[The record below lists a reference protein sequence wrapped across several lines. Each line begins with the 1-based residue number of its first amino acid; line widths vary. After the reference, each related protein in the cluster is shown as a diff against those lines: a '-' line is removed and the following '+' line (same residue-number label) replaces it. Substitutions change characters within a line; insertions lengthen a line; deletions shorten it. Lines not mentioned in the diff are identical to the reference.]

1 MPQVSASR
9 ESQPN
14 VTSWFQSLGILSENG
29 RTTLPVLDRCQTCR
43 SAPGCGNC
51 AGCQAGQVCHH
62 LPPCPQCGMVQE
74 ISLDRLVRHPLHVEL
89 YGEAPEQE
97 VFQTSNGV
105 LFLQS
110 VATLGITEPILGLE
124 ADDDD
129 ETGAGTGSVLVLS
142 GWRRVVAARACSFPV
157 APVRL
162 IDPNAVP
169 RRADVDLVI
178 VSGNFQRQKT
188 IAEIRNEIQVW
199 KRAIVHASARRLKS
213 WEVRLAVADL
223 LGVSPSLVEREDA
236 ALANERLHSAQQKL
250 EQLSGSRS
258 DADRDGDAESV
269 DFESSML
276 QRLRSEQQPGD
287 LRGHDII
294 SALIERNEPL
304 ISNERDDV
312 IHESIGRAAQTSDGT
327 SILDVK
333 ALPPLWPEDPRPTEP
348 AEATLA
354 AGSSAALV
362 SSARI
367 EPVVDVPAVRDGPSH
382 VGDLT
387 VYRAPPDSLAFCEVL
402 PAVDLIIAAPSW
414 IEPLARPFLTP
425 RNVTFSRDWS
435 ERLGRC
441 LAAWRQAIRPGGRL
455 LLIVPISTPL
465 HPGLPVTYSA
475 IEQLRTTDWAI
486 GGTLLLHDPN
496 LQGPVYAVP
505 HPDQVLAPKAPGRLI
520 ITAAP
525 VPPGGSGTRE
535 EQWQR
540 AWSVPL
546 PGRRPRDV
554 AATEEAG
561 LDHLWKYNGPGRR
574 SRWLPEF
581 QPGLFYH
588 LVRIFSRPDGVVF
601 LPELGGVNVARG
613 CLRAGRQVVAL
624 AEVPEQIAEVTE
636 RIRHD
641 RFVDVSDDRSEFT
654 GPSLSLVSGA
664 SDGDEPALDR

>member
-1 MPQVSASR
+1 
-9 ESQPN
+9 
-14 VTSWFQSLGILSENG
+14 
-29 RTTLPVLDRCQTCR
+29 
-43 SAPGCGNC
+43 
-51 AGCQAGQVCHH
+51 
-62 LPPCPQCGMVQE
+62 MVQE

-89 YGEAPEQE
+89 YGESPEQE
-97 VFQTSNGV
+97 VFQTSNGT

-129 ETGAGTGSVLVLS
+129 ETGAGMGSILVLS
-142 GWRRVVAARACSFPV
+142 GWRRVLAARACSFPT

-178 VSGNFQRQKT
+178 VSGNLQRQKT

-199 KRAIVHASARRLKS
+199 KRAVVHASARRLKA
-213 WEVRLAVADL
+213 WELRLAVADL
-223 LGVSPSLVEREDA
+223 LGVSPNLVEREDA
-236 ALANERLHSAQQKL
+236 AVANERLRSAQQKIEHL
-250 EQLSGSRS
+250 LGASP
-258 DADRDGDAESV
+258 DADGTGETEPDAL
-269 DFESSML
+269 ESSML
-276 QRLRSEQQPGD
+276 QRLRLEQQPGD
-287 LRGHDII
+287 LRGNDII
-294 SALIERNEPL
+294 NALIERNEPL
-304 ISNERDDV
+304 LSNERDHV

-327 SILDVK
+327 SILDVQ
-333 ALPPLWPEDPRPTEP
+333 AAPPLWPEDPRPAEP
-348 AEATLA
+348 ADVALAT
-354 AGSSAALV
+354 GSTTALV
-362 SSARI
+362 STSRI
-367 EPVVDVPAVRDGPSH
+367 EPVIGVPIVRDEPIR

-387 VYRAPPDSLAFCEVL
+387 VYRAPADSLIFSAVL
-402 PAVDLIIAAPSW
+402 PAVDLIVAAPSW

-425 RNVTFSRDWS
+425 RNVTFNRDWS
-435 ERLGRC
+435 ERLARC
-441 LAAWRQAIRPGGRL
+441 LAAWRWAIRPGGRL

-475 IEQLRTTDWAI
+475 IEHLRATGWAI

-525 VPPGGSGTRE
+525 VPEGDTGTPE

-561 LDHLWKYNGPGRR
+561 LDHLWKYTGPGRR

-588 LVRIFSRPDGVVF
+588 LVRIFSRPDGVVL
-601 LPELGGVNVARG
+601 LPELGGANVARG
-613 CLRAGRQVVAL
+613 CLRAGRRVVAL
-624 AEVPEQIAEVTE
+624 AESPEQIAEVTE
-636 RIRHD
+636 RIRND
-641 RFVDVSDDRSEFT
+641 RSLDTSDDRSEFT
-654 GPSLSLVSGA
+654 AASLSLVSGA
-664 SDGDEPALDR
+664 SDGDESIGDR